1 MKMHLKN
8 RCLVTFVALAVFL
21 WVPTDSLYAQ
31 QIRVITTIPDL
42 ADMTRQIGKDLVSV
56 ESLAQGVEFMHAVP
70 IKPSFVPKLNRADL
84 LLLIGLDLEISWLPA
99 LLEVA
104 NNPRILP
111 GQPGY
116 VDCSVRV
123 NVIEIPARLDRS
135 GGDIH
140 PKGNPHY
147 NLDPVNGKVMAET
160 IAAALS
166 RDFPQHQ
173 QVFAK
178 NLKEYLAE
186 LDRWIPRWQE
196 MAAPL
201 KGVKIVPYHLEWS
214 YFAKRYG
221 LEQVG
226 TVEVRPG
233 IEPTPNHIVEL
244 VQKMKQEKAQ
254 LIIYGPQ
261 SDRFPRQLA
270 SQTSAK
276 ALKLPDMVG
285 GEPQADTYIK
295 MIDYNIRT
303 MVGAVK
309 GS

>member
-1 MKMHLKN
+1 MKILLRNENWKVFFIL
-8 RCLVTFVALAVFL
+8 LVSVWLQTGLVF
-21 WVPTDSLYAQ
+21 AQ
-31 QIRVITTIPDL
+31 QIRVVTTIPDL
-42 ADMTRQIGKDLVSV
+42 ADITKQIGKDLVSV
-56 ESLAQGVEFMHAVP
+56 ESLAKGVEFMHAVP
-70 IKPSFVPKLNRADL
+70 VRPSFVPKLNQADL
-84 LLLIGLDLEISWLPA
+84 LVLIGLDLEVSWLPA

-104 NNPRILP
+104 SNPRILR

-116 VDCSVRV
+116 IDCSVRV
-123 NVIEIPARLDRS
+123 NVIEAPALLDRS
-135 GGDIH
+135 AGDIH

-160 IAAALS
+160 IAGALS
-166 RDFPQHQ
+166 RNFPQHQ
-173 QVFAK
+173 ETFQK
-178 NLKEYLAE
+178 NLKVYLSE

-226 TVEVRPG
+226 TVEVKPG

-285 GEPQADTYIK
+285 GEPGADTYIK

-309 GS
+309 GG

>member
-1 MKMHLKN
+1 MKINLKN
-8 RCLVTFVALAVFL
+8 RCLVTFVALAVLL
-21 WVPTDSLYAQ
+21 WVPTGLLYAQ

-42 ADMTRQIGKDLVSV
+42 ADMTRQIGRDLVSV

-111 GQPGY
+111 GQAGY

-123 NVIEIPARLDRS
+123 NVIEVPALLDRS

-140 PKGNPHY
+140 QKGNPHY
-147 NLDPVNGKVMAET
+147 NLDPINGKVMAET

-166 RDFPQHQ
+166 RNYPQHQ
-173 QVFAK
+173 QAFQN
-178 NLKEYLAE
+178 NLKAYLSE
-186 LDRWIPRWQE
+186 LDRWIPRWQD

-221 LEQVG
+221 LEQIG
-226 TVEVRPG
+226 TVEVKPG

>member
-1 MKMHLKN
+1 MKINLKN
-8 RCLVTFVALAVFL
+8 RCLITFVALAVLL
-21 WVPTDSLYAQ
+21 WVPTGSLYAQ

-42 ADMTRQIGKDLVSV
+42 ADMTKQIGKDLVNV

-84 LLLIGLDLEISWLPA
+84 LLLMGLDLENSWLPA

-111 GQPGY
+111 GQSGY

-123 NVIEIPARLDRS
+123 NVIEVPARLDRA

-166 RDFPQHQ
+166 RNFPQHQ
-173 QVFAK
+173 QVFEK
-178 NLKEYLAE
+178 NLKTYLAE
-186 LDRWIPRWQE
+186 LDGWIPRWQE

-221 LEQVG
+221 LEQIG
-226 TVEVRPG
+226 TVEVKPG

-303 MVGAVK
+303 MVGAIK